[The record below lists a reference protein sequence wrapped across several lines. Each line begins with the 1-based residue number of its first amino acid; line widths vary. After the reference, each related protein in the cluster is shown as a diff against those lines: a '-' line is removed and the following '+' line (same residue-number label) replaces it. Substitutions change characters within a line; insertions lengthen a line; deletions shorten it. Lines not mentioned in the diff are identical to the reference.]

1 MSLLDSVA
9 VWMDL
14 IGTGRMHHV
23 VGCDDADSH
32 LSDAAARIS
41 YRGTEP
47 PPFAELVHWT
57 DTWGFEDNRGPVTY
71 RDHDVS
77 KCGKPFVGRQI
88 DNSAKLGTNG
98 SVKSA
103 AAMTQ
108 ARAAATR
115 LQTLSQVFVSAL
127 NVAQAAFYT

>member
-1 MSLLDSVA
+1 VVLFKWLLESA
-9 VWMDL
+9 PETTFSFL
-14 IGTGRMHHV
+14 
-23 VGCDDADSH
+23 
-32 LSDAAARIS
+32 L
-41 YRGTEP
+41 
-47 PPFAELVHWT
+47 
-57 DTWGFEDNRGPVTY
+57 GFEDNRVPVTY
-71 RDHDVS
+71 RDHDGS
-77 KCGKPFVGRQI
+77 KCGKPFVGRQM

-127 NVAQAAFYT
+127 NVAQAAFYA